1 MQSLSKHERPCS
13 ADSLL
18 CRGRGTIMAR
28 TARELSQDERLALVL
43 VAANEGSA
51 IGQRAR
57 AILSWDAEADLKL
70 AAEASGLRP
79 AQVRHWVQAFAR
91 LGLRAFAP
99 GMSTIGGRG
108 RASPPR
114 PSGEAAPV
122 SAAQPQARPRPHGP
136 RIRAT
141 DPIVQ
146 AIRRILA
153 HQFGKAKALERAAF
167 EADEEAIHD
176 MRVAIRRLRAALRIA
191 RPFFR
196 PKRLEGVRTR
206 LQEAAEV
213 LGAVRDLDVIL
224 AHAQAYAERQPE
236 GEPDLDGWLDTL
248 RSRRAAALDALRE
261 YLAGKRFRRLRSE
274 VQAFLHGIGTRE
286 VTDAAASVVVG
297 ASGSV
302 RVRDVL
308 PAALWAQY
316 STVRAHEAVAEPTPE
331 SLHGLRIEFKRLR
344 YLMEFFQGVL
354 GSRAIP
360 AIELAVRAQDHLG
373 RTNDAW
379 VAAGMLRA
387 YIGEAGSPD
396 SSGLASA
403 AAYLADLHRE
413 VETLTQGFPPL
424 WQEITGPLYRRR
436 LARLLARV

>member
-1 MQSLSKHERPCS
+1 M
-13 ADSLL
+13 
-18 CRGRGTIMAR
+18 GRAQ
-28 TARELSQDERLALVL
+28 RELSQDERLALEL
-43 VAANEGSA
+43 LAANESSA
-51 IGQRAR
+51 VGQRAR
-57 AILSWDAEADLKL
+57 AILTWDAKADLEL
-70 AAEASGLRP
+70 AAEAAGLRP

-91 LGLRAFAP
+91 LGLRALAP
-99 GMSTIGGRG
+99 GTSTIGGVG
-108 RASPPR
+108 RPTRPPR
-114 PSGEAAPV
+114 GAEPAPAAPP
-122 SAAQPQARPRPHGP
+122 APRMRPRPAAP

-141 DPIVQ
+141 DPIVE
-146 AIRRILA
+146 AIRRILL
-153 HQFGKAKALERAAF
+153 HHFGKAKKLEQAAF

-176 MRVAIRRLRAALRIA
+176 MRVSIRRLRAALRIA

-224 AHAQAYAERQPE
+224 AHAQAYAGRQPE
-236 GEPDLDGWLDTL
+236 GGPDLDGWLDTL
-248 RSRRAAALDALRE
+248 RSRRAVALEGLRE

-274 VQAFLHGIGTRE
+274 VQAFLAGINTRRVAEAE
-286 VTDAAASVVVG
+286 VAAVAG
-297 ASGSV
+297 AAGSV

-316 STVRAHEAVAEPTPE
+316 STVRAHEMVAEPTPE
-331 SLHGLRIEFKRLR
+331 LLHSLRIEFKRLR

-354 GSRAIP
+354 GARAIP
-360 AIELAVRAQDHLG
+360 AIELAVGAQDHLG
-373 RTNDAW
+373 RLNDAW
-379 VAAGMLRA
+379 VAAGMLRS

-413 VETLTQGFPPL
+413 VETLTQTFPPL
-424 WQEITGPLYRRR
+424 WQEITSPLYRRR